1 MPNHNDPTLKLYLRE
16 IGRYPLLNH
25 GEELAL
31 GKIIAT
37 SSGAIWQKAV
47 NDLITANLRLVVSV
61 AKRYAGKAIPMID
74 LIQDGAIGLRTA
86 AIRYDYTLG
95 YKFSTYAHWW
105 IKQAITRS
113 IDYYGRMIRL
123 PIHRSEKLRKIKKQ
137 TGLLTQ
143 QLGRSPSRSE
153 VAAVVG
159 LSIDE
164 VEKRGHESQPC
175 ISYDIPVGNGEATLQ
190 DIAVGAESGAE
201 DAIYLDQTRQVLGGF
216 LAALPDRDRRILI
229 MRHGLNGDDPM
240 TYQAIANVL
249 DISREAA
256 CQAGARADRKIKCPG
271 NKQIAQ
277 KFYTGKFSYA

>member
-1 MPNHNDPTLKLYLRE
+1 MTNHDDPTLKTYLRE

-25 GEELAL
+25 NEELEL

-37 SSGAIWQKAV
+37 STGAIWQKAV

-61 AKRYAGKAIPMID
+61 AKRYAGKSIPMID

-86 AIRYDYTLG
+86 AMRYDYTKG
-95 YKFSTYAHWW
+95 FKFSTYAHWW

-113 IDYYGRMIRL
+113 IDYYGRIIRL
-123 PIHRSEKLRKIKKQ
+123 PIHRSEKLRMIKKQ

-153 VAAVVG
+153 VSAAVG

-164 VEKRGHESQPC
+164 IEKRGHEAQPC
-175 ISYDIPVGNGEATLQ
+175 ISYDIPVGNGDATLQ
-190 DIAVGAESGAE
+190 DIAVGVDSGAE
-201 DAIYLDQTRQVLGGF
+201 DAIYRDQTRQVLGGF

-240 TYQAIANVL
+240 TYRAIANVL
-249 DISREAA
+249 GISREAA
-256 CQAGARADRKIKCPG
+256 CQAGARAERRVRCPW

>member
-1 MPNHNDPTLKLYLRE
+1 MTNHDDQTLKIYLRE

-25 GEELAL
+25 GQELAL

-37 SSGAIWQKAV
+37 STGDVWQKAV

-86 AIRYDYTLG
+86 AMRYDYKKG
-95 YKFSTYAHWW
+95 FKFSTYAHWW
-105 IKQAITRS
+105 IKQAISRS

-143 QLGRSPSRSE
+143 QLGRDPSRSE
-153 VAAVVG
+153 VSAAVG

-164 VEKRGHESQPC
+164 IEKRGHESQPC
-175 ISYDIPVGNGEATLQ
+175 ISYDIPVGNNGESTLQ

-201 DAIYLDQTRQVLGGF
+201 DAIYLDQTRQVLGSF
-216 LAALPDRDRRILI
+216 LAALPDRDRWILI
-229 MRHGLNGDDPM
+229 MRHGLNGKEPM

-249 DISREAA
+249 GISREGA
-256 CQAGARADRKIKCPG
+256 CQAGAKAERRVRCPE
-271 NKQIAQ
+271 NQRIAQ
-277 KFYTGKFSYA
+277 KFYTGKSYA